1 MERFQH
7 YEIFKRDDGTLWELG
22 RGAMGVTYRARDTLL
37 HREVALKVVNSRYL
51 ENDTAR
57 QRFQREARAAA
68 RISHENVAMVYQF
81 GVEDESCYYAME
93 YIRGETVEHYLNEK
107 GPMPPAFAVRVA
119 IQVCRALSAAEKEG
133 LVHRDIK
140 PANLMITESEE
151 DMRVKVIDFGLAKP
165 SSLAEEQDA
174 TLTVA
179 GFVGTPYF
187 ASPEQLAEQDLDI
200 RSDIYSLGVTLW
212 FMLSGR
218 PPFAGTLANLIV
230 QHLHA
235 ELPVERLQ
243 NIPPQLI
250 EVLRKSLAK
259 NREDRFVSPTEFR
272 LALQECLPILPE
284 TVVAMAPTAVPENL
298 DTQVLDS
305 AATLATVEPPAVPPP
320 LPEASYIPGL
330 ETRTTGGRPN
340 VLAAAIALAALVAL
354 AIGSA
359 IWFTRPKTEFVV
371 AAASPTANP
380 AATPIANATPIVVAT
395 PTATA
400 TPEITPDAPTVNTEL
415 EDSLELAKADELAR
429 KIPEAIHQYVALIQ
443 KFPKD
448 PRAKL
453 RLDLLFQDLSEERSL
468 IADPKPLNPADR
480 VAAETAAEA
489 GNARAQL
496 FLGAALRKVDPE
508 TAAKWLTLAANQK
521 EPRAMIHLAL
531 MTFRGGGG
539 LPKDPQRA
547 INLLTEADALGDIE
561 AKPFL
566 GDALLQPTG
575 SLAPFY
581 QPARGIEILQQSAE
595 LGNGPAMFKLG
606 VCYDKGIGVAKD
618 DVSAY
623 HWYQMAFDQGLVQSA
638 GNLGVFYMN
647 GRGVSK
653 NPAKA
658 VQIFAE
664 GARNNDPDCL
674 FFYGACLIDG
684 TGTPKNPSLGKEK
697 VAQAASL
704 GDPEAIALCRQ
715 LKIPFDSPPIP

>member
-7 YEIFKRDDGTLWELG
+7 YEIFKRDDGMLWELG

-81 GVEDESCYYAME
+81 GVEEESCYYAME

-107 GPMPPAFAVRVA
+107 GPMAPALAVRVA

-140 PANLMITESEE
+140 PANLMLTESDE
-151 DMRVKVIDFGLAKP
+151 DLRVKVIDFGLAKP

-235 ELPVERLQ
+235 ELPVERLP
-243 NIPPQLI
+243 NLPPQLI
-250 EVLRKSLAK
+250 DVLRKSLTK
-259 NREDRFVSPTEFR
+259 NREDRYTNPVEFR
-272 LALQECLPILPE
+272 LALQECLPNLPE
-284 TVVAMAPTAVPENL
+284 TVVVTAPTAVPENH

-305 AATLATVEPPAVPPP
+305 AATVVAPSLTQTPPP
-320 LPEASYIPGL
+320 LPEGSYIPGL
-330 ETRTTGGRPN
+330 ETRTTGGRPSI
-340 VLAAAIALAALVAL
+340 LAAGIALAVLVAA

-359 IWFTRPKTEFVV
+359 LWF
-371 AAASPTANP
+371 ASPKP
-380 AATPIANATPIVVAT
+380 VKPEV
-395 PTATA
+395 ATA
-400 TPEITPDAPTVNTEL
+400 TPSPSLAATATASPIVAATPPATPVPSATAPPIPTEL

-429 KIPEAIHQYVALIQ
+429 KLPEAITQYVALIQ
-443 KFPKD
+443 KFPND

-480 VAAETAAEA
+480 AAAEIAAQA

-496 FLGAALRKVDPE
+496 FLGGALRKADPE

-531 MTFRGGGG
+531 MTFRGQGG

-547 INLLTEADALGDIE
+547 IDLLAQADALGDIE

-566 GDALLQPTG
+566 GDALLQSTG
-575 SLAPFY
+575 PLAPYY
-581 QPARGIEILQQSAE
+581 QPARGIEILRQSAE
-595 LGNGPAMFKLG
+595 LGNGPAMYKLG

-623 HWYQMAFDQGLVQSA
+623 QWYQRAFDQGLVQSA

-658 VQIFAE
+658 VQIFTE
-664 GARNNDPDCL
+664 GAKNNDPDCL

-684 TGTPKNPSLGKEK
+684 IGTAKNASLGKSY
-697 VAQAASL
+697 VAKAASL

-715 LKIPFDSPPIP
+715 LKISFEPAANPIP